1 MTTDTLLVNASLVLD
16 LEGNQLRWT
25 GWALSADMQYVLFKT
40 DHLKQW
46 RHSSFGNY
54 WIHRRQ
60 DSVTF
65 PVIPP
70 TSPPTIAKCT
80 WSPVGHALAF
90 VSKNDVYII
99 SEDNLSSVSSSS
111 SSSPPHVRVTTDGSH
126 TIFNGVPDWVYEEEV
141 LESNTALWWSP
152 DGKRVA
158 FLRSDESKV
167 HDFKL
172 QYYNP
177 SDDAFKV
184 HQYQTEL
191 DMKCVS
197 FFLLLLSFSLV
208 VVLWL
213 TFITD
218 TPSLVHPTP
227 PSQSTHFPSLPSHPP
242 PPPRPPHSV
251 SPGQANSPSQTASS
265 PK

>member
-1 MTTDTLLVNASLVLD
+1 
-16 LEGNQLRWT
+16 
-25 GWALSADMQYVLFKT
+25 MQYVLFKT

-111 SSSPPHVRVTTDGSH
+111 SSSSPPHVRVTTDGSH

-152 DGKRVA
+152 DGKRIA

-197 FFLLLLSFSLV
+197 FFFYFFQFRL
-208 VVLWL
+208 
-213 TFITD
+213 
-218 TPSLVHPTP
+218 
-227 PSQSTHFPSLPSHPP
+227 
-242 PPPRPPHSV
+242 
-251 SPGQANSPSQTASS
+251 
-265 PK
+265 

>member
-141 LESNTALWWSP
+141 LESDTALWWSP
-152 DGKRVA
+152 DGERIA

-197 FFLLLLSFSLV
+197 FFLLLLPF
-208 VVLWL
+208 
-213 TFITD
+213 
-218 TPSLVHPTP
+218 
-227 PSQSTHFPSLPSHPP
+227 
-242 PPPRPPHSV
+242 
-251 SPGQANSPSQTASS
+251 
-265 PK
+265 